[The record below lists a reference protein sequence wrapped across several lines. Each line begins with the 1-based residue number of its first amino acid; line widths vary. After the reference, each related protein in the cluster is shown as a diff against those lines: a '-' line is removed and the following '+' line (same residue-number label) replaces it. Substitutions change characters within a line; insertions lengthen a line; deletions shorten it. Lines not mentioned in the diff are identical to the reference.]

1 MPPFTVDSER
11 ILAAN
16 ATIQGTISRLQQEV
30 TSLQTQLGGLSDSWQ
45 GAAAISFQ
53 ELMLRWRTTSDQV
66 EAQLGQIGQA
76 LSYAAQ
82 QYSDIEYANQR
93 LFL

>member
-1 MPPFTVDSER
+1 MPQFTVDSER

-16 ATIQGTISRLQQEV
+16 ANIQGTISRLQQEV

-45 GAAAISFQ
+45 GAAAVSFQ
-53 ELMLRWRTTSDQV
+53 ELMVRWRTTSDQV

-93 LFL
+93 LFM

>member
-1 MPPFTVDSER
+1 MPQFTVDSER

-30 TSLQTQLGGLSDSWQ
+30 TSLQSQLAGLNDSWQ

-53 ELMLRWRTTSDQV
+53 ELMVRWRSTSDQV
-66 EAQLGQIGQA
+66 EMQLGQIGQA
-76 LSYAAQ
+76 LSFAAQ

>member
-1 MPPFTVDSER
+1 MPQFTVDSER

-16 ATIQGTISRLQQEV
+16 ANIQGTISRLQQEV

-45 GAAAISFQ
+45 GAASVSFQ
-53 ELMLRWRTTSDQV
+53 ELMVRWRTTSDQV

>member
-1 MPPFTVDSER
+1 MPQFTVDSER
-11 ILAAN
+11 VLAAN
-16 ATIQGTISRLQQEV
+16 ATIQSTISRLQSEV
-30 TSLQTQLGGLSDSWQ
+30 TSLQSQLNGLQDSWQ
-45 GAAAISFQ
+45 GQAAMSFKEIIS
-53 ELMLRWRTTSDQV
+53 RWKVTSDQV

-76 LSYAAQ
+76 LAYAAQ

>member
-1 MPPFTVDSER
+1 MTQFTLDSER
-11 ILAAN
+11 ILAAI
-16 ATIQGTISRLQQEV
+16 ATIQGTIPRLQQEV
-30 TSLQTQLGGLSDSWQ
+30 TSLQSQLVGPNHSWQ

-53 ELMLRWRTTSDQV
+53 ELMMRWRSTSDQLKM
-66 EAQLGQIGQA
+66 QLGQIGQA
-76 LSYAAQ
+76 LSFAAQ

>member
-1 MPPFTVDSER
+1 MPQFTVDSER

-16 ATIQGTISRLQQEV
+16 ANIQGTISRLQQEV

-45 GAAAISFQ
+45 GAAAVSFQ
-53 ELMLRWRTTSDQV
+53 ELMVRWRTTSDQV

-76 LSYAAQ
+76 LGYAAQ